1 MNHYKNL
8 LLTVLFSISTNFLF
22 ADQLSYITKAQADSA
37 IVVLRNQSE
46 VLLWCA
52 CCDNDP
58 KQIVKVSKVYYEYT
72 GNKEFYHIFLI
83 GINQNGKQVK
93 EELDLAYV
101 HINKNGKAYCV
112 GKELGFKCDPC
123 TDTFTWTVK

>member
-1 MNHYKNL
+1 MKRI
-8 LLTVLFSISTNFLF
+8 FISIIIIISSFLSIK
-22 ADQLSYITKAQADSA
+22 ADQLAYLSKDQAQKATTYLQK
-37 IVVLRNQSE
+37 QSE

-52 CCDNDP
+52 CCDKDP

-72 GNKEFYHIFLI
+72 GNKVFYHIFLI
-83 GINQNGKQVK
+83 GMNQNGKQVK
-93 EELDLAYV
+93 EELDIAYV

-123 TDTFTWTVK
+123 TDTFLWTNK

>member
-1 MNHYKNL
+1 MKKIIVSIIL
-8 LLTVLFSISTNFLF
+8 LVFLSIICK
-22 ADQLSYITKAQADSA
+22 ADQLAYLSKDHAQKATTYLQKQTE
-37 IVVLRNQSE
+37 I
-46 VLLWCA
+46 LLWCA
-52 CCDNDP
+52 CCDKEP

-101 HINKNGKAYCV
+101 HINKNGKWYSL
-112 GKELGFKCDPC
+112 GKELGFKCNPC
-123 TDTFTWTVK
+123 TKPF

>member
-1 MNHYKNL
+1 MKNI
-8 LLTVLFSISTNFLF
+8 LFSIILLVFTSNICK
-22 ADQLSYITKAQADSA
+22 ADQLAYLSKDQAQKATTFLQT
-37 IVVLRNQSE
+37 QTE

-52 CCDNDP
+52 CCDNDT
-58 KQIVKVSKVYYEYT
+58 KIIVKVSKIYYEYT
-72 GNKEFYHIFLI
+72 ANKEFYHIFLE
-83 GINQNGKQVK
+83 GIDRNGKQVK

-123 TDTFTWTVK
+123 TETFLWSDNN